1 MNNYYT
7 MNNKRKV
14 LIIGEHPIKDCI
26 RQQFAAQ
33 EYDVTMRDAESV
45 MQEEVWDEIV
55 VAIGDDN
62 EALRLIEQFKES
74 FDPETRVRPMVHL
87 LLQSQETLWLLNTRD
102 YKDDWHKTFELNA
115 FTIEDVWA
123 KNVVLGKGLDYMPI
137 SLESDRTV
145 HLVVFG
151 TSQLTTALVE
161 HAALVAHYPNY
172 TRDHSLRTRITVIDD
187 DVMVWGKRFISMHK
201 SLMDNSHYR
210 IIDTTAKT
218 YELYKPM
225 YDGKRE
231 DFVDVEWEFVNA
243 SVHDQVVQDKLQ
255 GWAADERK
263 VLSIAVCGKHDSEN
277 LSQAML
283 IADILGAYEVP
294 IYMKQK
300 NSVAAKLM
308 EGSPRLRNIVPIGM
322 VDSGYNINL
331 PLLKMAKRV
340 KFVYDYCYDN
350 NIIQNALTEGI
361 ADITAPS
368 YIDDDEAAA
377 HWLQEGTALKRYSN
391 ICNAMTLQTKM
402 RSLGHVMGAKD
413 SKDSKVSK
421 VPTVSEVDTFYAIT
435 KEETEIIAMVE
446 HNRWSVEELLL
457 GFRSC
462 TDEEQAEIEADISKK
477 GEYKKRLAH
486 YDLRAYND
494 LRADDTGMNV
504 NTYDICL
511 SASIPLIVYKG
522 E

>member
-1 MNNYYT
+1 MND
-7 MNNKRKV
+7 KRTV
-14 LIIGEHPIKDCI
+14 LIIGRHPIKDCI
-26 RQQFAAQ
+26 WQQYVALG
-33 EYDVTMRDAESV
+33 YDVTMQDAGSV
-45 MQEEVWDEIV
+45 MQEEAWNEIV

-62 EALRLIEQFKES
+62 EAIRLIEQLKES
-74 FDPETRVRPMVHL
+74 FEQGTIVRPTVHL

-102 YKDDWHKTFELNA
+102 YKDEWHKFFELNA
-115 FTIEDVWA
+115 FTMEDVWA
-123 KNVVLGKGLDYMPI
+123 KNVVLDKGLDYVPI
-137 SLESDRTV
+137 SLESDKTV
-145 HLVVFG
+145 QLVVLG

-187 DVMVWGKRFISMHK
+187 DVTEWGKRFISMHK

-231 DFVDVEWEFVNA
+231 DFVDVEWEFVKA
-243 SVHDQVVQDKLQ
+243 SVHDTVVQDKLQ
-255 GWAADERK
+255 GWTTDERK
-263 VLSIAVCGKHDSEN
+263 VLSVAVCGENDSEN

-283 IADILGAYEVP
+283 IADILGAYDVP

-300 NSVAAKLM
+300 DSFAAKLM
-308 EGSPRLRNIVPIGM
+308 KGSPRLRNIVPIGM
-322 VDSGYNINL
+322 EDCGYDITL
-331 PLLKMAKRV
+331 PLLKMAKRI
-340 KFVYDYCYDN
+340 KFVYDYCYEN

-402 RSLGHVMGAKD
+402 RSLGHVVGA
-413 SKDSKVSK
+413 KDSKVSK
-421 VPTVSEVDTFYAIT
+421 VSTVSEVDTFYAIT

-446 HNRWSVEELLL
+446 HNRWCVEELLL

-511 SASIPLIVYKG
+511 SASIPLIAYKG